1 MSDQSIA
8 HLLAPLAALQSL
20 IDRFDSGG
28 IIIGGV
34 AFSILA
40 YPRFTADAD
49 AMLLLPMER
58 LEELLIAARE
68 CGCTPRISDVEIFAR
83 KHRVVLLRHEQS
95 GINIDISLGILPF
108 ESEAVKRSR
117 IHEIHGVSLRLPSVE
132 DLIIMK
138 AVAHR
143 QKDIIDI
150 QALVEHHQKIDRAH
164 IKETV
169 MQFAEV
175 LEMPELWT
183 DIAPLILYSQSK

>member
-20 IDRFDSGG
+20 IDHFDSGG

-49 AMLLLPMER
+49 AMLLLPLER
-58 LEELLIAARE
+58 LDELLITARE
-68 CGCTPRISDVEIFAR
+68 CGFTPRINDIETFAR
-83 KHRVVLLRHEQS
+83 KHRVLLLRHEQS

-108 ESEAVKRSR
+108 ESAAVKRSK
-117 IHEIHGVSLRLPSVE
+117 IHVIHGLPLRLPSVE

-150 QALVEHHQKIDRAH
+150 QALVEHHQQIDAAH
-164 IKETV
+164 IRETV
-169 MQFAEV
+169 LQFAEV
-175 LEMPELWT
+175 LEMPELWA
-183 DIAPLILYSQSK
+183 DIAPFILGKNL